1 MHKDNDLL
9 TMAKKKKKTHKLYN
23 CVARAENFKLWHRH

>member
-9 TMAKKKKKTHKLYN
+9 TMAKKKKPHKLYN